1 MTHLDDEELT
11 LYSFGEATPD
21 ASRREHLRTCLRCD
35 AELAARTR
43 LVRVGRSLRDIELVR
58 PPDSV
63 WKSIHEELGLS
74 PELGDIPWDH
84 APALRPEPD
93 VLDAG
98 RARWSSRRRGLLTR
112 GASLGLVAAA
122 ALVVGLL
129 AGIAGTVV
137 LSRPDDPRI
146 VAEAELEPF
155 PGWTA
160 SGSARVEEDSSGA
173 QQIVVDVSAPGQ
185 GLREVW
191 LIDPETSGLISL
203 GLLSGTT
210 GAFSLPAD
218 LDLARYSVLDVSQ
231 EPDDGDPAHS
241 GDSIV
246 RGALRGI

>member
-1 MTHLDDEELT
+1 MAHLDDDELT
-11 LYSFGEATPD
+11 LYSFGEAAPD
-21 ASRREHLRTCLRCD
+21 ASRLEHLRTCLRCD

-43 LVRVGRSLRDIELVR
+43 VVSVGRSLRDVELVR

-74 PELGDIPWDH
+74 PDLE
-84 APALRPEPD
+84 D
-93 VLDAG
+93 VPRDPVPVDVAHVG
-98 RARWSSRRRGLLTR
+98 RSRRRSGRRGHLTR
-112 GASLGLVAAA
+112 GVTLVLVAAS

-129 AGIAGTVV
+129 AGVTATVM
-137 LSRPDDPRI
+137 LSRPDDPRL

-160 SGSARVEEDSSGA
+160 SGSARVEEDDSGA
-173 QQIVVDVSAPGQ
+173 QHVVVDVSAPGQ

-191 LIDPETSGLISL
+191 LIDPETSGLVSL
-203 GLLSGTT
+203 GLLSGST
-210 GAFSLPAD
+210 GTFSLPTD
-218 LDLARYSVLDVSQ
+218 LDLTRYSVVDISQ

-246 RGALRGI
+246 RGALRGV